1 MTKYT
6 KRILISVSIFI
17 IGCFTFV
24 FYGLYLMDIED
35 RYGDLQ
41 QLYFDSK
48 SGDIIVNNM
57 NGKIGLIEFHRRRIF
72 VNTGK
77 ETLDVDEWLDPQN
90 KYIFNTDIYRP
101 KYARDYL
108 NLKRNEFDRK
118 LKLENLESISHIEIK
133 Y

>member
-1 MTKYT
+1 MTKFT
-6 KRILISVSIFI
+6 KRILLSISIII
-17 IGCFTFV
+17 IGGFTFIL
-24 FYGLYLMDIED
+24 YGLYLMDIED

-48 SGDIIVNNM
+48 SGDIIINNM
-57 NGKIGLIEFHRRRIF
+57 NGNIGLIEFNKRRIF

-77 ETLDVDEWLDPQN
+77 ETLHVDEWLDPQN

-101 KYARDYL
+101 KHAREYL
-108 NLKRNEFDRK
+108 NLKRNEFDKK

>member
-17 IGCFTFV
+17 IGSFTFV

-90 KYIFNTDIYRP
+90 KYIFNTDIYRT

>member
-1 MTKYT
+1 MTKYN

-17 IGCFTFV
+17 IGSFTFV

>member
-17 IGCFTFV
+17 IGSFTFV

>member
-108 NLKRNEFDRK
+108 NLNRNEFDRK

>member
-6 KRILISVSIFI
+6 KRILISGSIFI
-17 IGCFTFV
+17 IGSFTFV
-24 FYGLYLMDIED
+24 YFGLYLMDIED

-108 NLKRNEFDRK
+108 NLKRNEFDRR

>member
-1 MTKYT
+1 MAKYT

-17 IGCFTFV
+17 IGSFTFV

-90 KYIFNTDIYRP
+90 KYIFNTDIYRT

>member
-17 IGCFTFV
+17 IGSFTFV

-57 NGKIGLIEFHRRRIF
+57 NVSMNGTTLKINIFSIQIFIEQ
-72 VNTGK
+72 NT
-77 ETLDVDEWLDPQN
+77 
-90 KYIFNTDIYRP
+90 R
-101 KYARDYL
+101 
-108 NLKRNEFDRK
+108 
-118 LKLENLESISHIEIK
+118 EII
-133 Y
+133 